1 MINILVIGSGARE
14 AAIVHKL
21 RKDGQNKF
29 KIVCLGTNKNP
40 AIDNICRLYVFNKI
54 TRGIVDSFIGINK
67 IHFAIIGPENPL
79 KEGISDFLEENDI
92 PCMGPLSLYAQIETS
107 KIFARQFLDQHGL
120 GEYSPKY
127 LVYNGENFEE
137 AKKLSDKLVVKY
149 DGLHGGKGVKVQDID
164 FDNIDE
170 LEDEFKGSEEPILC
184 EEKLV
189 GEEFSLMAIT
199 DGVGNIRHFPPIQDY
214 KRLKDNDQGPNTG
227 SMGCLIDKDNTLPFL
242 TSGDIYKC
250 ETINTRVINNLNA
263 LGKKHKKKIGYRG
276 ILYGSYIKT
285 PEGKIYI
292 IEFNARF
299 GDPEGIMLLNL
310 LETNFC
316 SVCLEVFSN
325 KLTLELNFSK
335 MASIG
340 IYMVPKKYPKQTKD
354 KYDIYVSEQINY
366 KNIVFGNVEESGN
379 HIYSLSSRSLFYFVE
394 GDSLL
399 ECRDR
404 LYSSITGISGNL
416 YYRKDI
422 GSKFLNS
429 YESVGV
435 SIENGNRAINMI
447 KKNIQN
453 TYNDNVMGKYGDF
466 GGQYKFGDKVL
477 VASIDGVGTK
487 SVLAYRQRG
496 VKSFIGLGKDIVN
509 HSVNDIL
516 VQGARPL
523 FFLDYFGTDKLRL
536 NEINYFIQG
545 ASEACIE
552 NGKFPILGGETA
564 EMPLVYCKERTDLV
578 GCIVGVKDER
588 FFENPVVKG
597 NLLLAIPSDG
607 PHTNG
612 FSLINSIKNI
622 VSGSVDAEVLDTLLK
637 PHKSYLN
644 EVDSFVEEYG
654 YSCLT
659 SMAHITGGGLLEN
672 LKRVV
677 PSELDIFID
686 YKKIEMPEWCNYIME
701 AGSISKDEMFNVYN
715 CGIGYVLIVDTSK
728 IDESKIDC
736 LNTFLKI
743 GYIY

>member
-14 AAIVHKL
+14 AALVYKL
-21 RKDGQNKF
+21 RKDGQTKI

-40 AIDNICRLYVFNKI
+40 TIDNICRLYVFNRI
-54 TRGIVDSFIGINK
+54 TCGIVESFIAINK

-79 KEGISDFLEENDI
+79 KDGISDLLEENGI
-92 PCMGPLSLYAQIETS
+92 PCIGPLSLYAQIETS
-107 KIFARQFLDQHGL
+107 KIFARQFLNNHGL

-127 LVYNGENFEE
+127 LVYNGNNFDKI
-137 AKKLSDKLVVKY
+137 KKLSDKLVVKY

-164 FDNIDE
+164 FDSIYDLKSDFE
-170 LEDEFKGSEEPILC
+170 KSKEAILC

-214 KRLKDNDQGPNTG
+214 KRLNDNDLGPNTG

-242 TSGDIYKC
+242 NPRDIEIC
-250 ETINTRVINNLNA
+250 ENINTCVINNLSA
-263 LGKKHKKKIGYRG
+263 MGKTKGLSIGYRG
-276 ILYGSYIKT
+276 ILYGSFIKT
-285 PEGKIYI
+285 AEGKIYI

-299 GDPEGIMLLNL
+299 GDPEGIMLINM

-316 SVCLEVFSN
+316 ALCLEVFSN
-325 KLTLELNFSK
+325 NLTLNLKFSK
-335 MASIG
+335 MAYLG
-340 IYMVPKKYPKQTKD
+340 IYMVPKNYPGVTKD
-354 KYDIYVSEQINY
+354 KYDIYIDDKINY
-366 KNIVFGNVEESGN
+366 QNIVFGNVEESGN
-379 HIYSLSSRSLFYFVE
+379 HIYSLSSRSLFYFE
-394 GDSLL
+394 MGNNLL

-404 LYSSITGISGNL
+404 LYSSIKGISGNL
-416 YYRKDI
+416 YYRTDI
-422 GSKFLNS
+422 GRKFLNS

-435 SIENGNRAINMI
+435 SIHNGNQAIKMI

-453 TYNDNVMGKYGDF
+453 TYNDNVLGKYGDF
-466 GGQYKFGDKVL
+466 GGQYKFGDQVL

-487 SVLAYRQRG
+487 SVMAYRHRG
-496 VKSFIGLGKDIVN
+496 LKSFVGLGKDIVN

-536 NEINYFIQG
+536 DEINYFIQG

-564 EMPLVYCKERTDLV
+564 EMPLVYSKEKTDLV
-578 GCIVGVKDER
+578 GCIIGVKDNR
-588 FFENPVVKG
+588 FFENPVLKG
-597 NLLLAIPSDG
+597 NILLAIPSDG

-612 FSLINSIKNI
+612 FSLINSLKDIDT
-622 VSGSVDAEVLDTLLK
+622 SVVDTLLR

-644 EVDSFVEEYG
+644 VVDSFVEEFG

-659 SMAHITGGGLLEN
+659 SMAHITGGGLIEN
-672 LKRVV
+672 IKRVV
-677 PSELDIFID
+677 PNNLDIFID
-686 YKKIEMPEWCNYIME
+686 FNQIEMPHWCEYIMA
-701 AGSISKDEMFNVYN
+701 AGSVSRDEMLTVFN
-715 CGIGYVLIVDTSK
+715 CGVGYVLIVDNSK
-728 IDESKIDC
+728 IDESKKSC
-736 LNTFLKI
+736 LNRFLKI